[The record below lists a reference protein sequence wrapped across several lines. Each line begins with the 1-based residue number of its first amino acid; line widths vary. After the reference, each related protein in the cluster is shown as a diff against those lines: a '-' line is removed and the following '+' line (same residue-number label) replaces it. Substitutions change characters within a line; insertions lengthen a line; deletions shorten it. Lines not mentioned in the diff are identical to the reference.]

1 MKAKKPRPKANKQAI
16 PGYLCFSLNP
26 NGPTRQRASYSN
38 ERREE
43 VNHVRKSGACLRCQ
57 LLKKLVNMHVYFS
70 HSQEADKISISAL
83 EENHV
88 RDASR
93 LRQRIVRHD
102 AYPGWIVSDLVYR
115 SFQSMVLV
123 CIIRAATSSP
133 SFLTLPDIPSL
144 KDLALGGVPVLQYFA
159 DGDVQL
165 KFDIPFQWNIDELST
180 FLAGWL
186 LTSQEAS
193 TAASM
198 VDIMSSA
205 SLYST
210 LSAIIRPELAQ
221 IFKILVY
228 TTSSLSNTQCRYSD
242 GQFESYDIKVIRYC
256 GGRILQYLESQLR
269 PSQLAKLNRHNLYA
283 LFLLLLGTAIASN
296 YFEELPGVGSTA
308 EHDIDHTAESVGAE
322 LVRLL
327 LHYIIYIGQ
336 HTGLIPSNPGSLTT
350 GGSLLFERRHQP
362 TTREPGNCSPRN
374 HHNDFELEQ
383 SKILTG
389 AETDEEAQMGHVVP
403 LKPTTLV
410 DALPFVEQMPWDLEL
425 STLDAVALSLLENS
439 DPAVVADQLLFNQKD
454 IAENQRK
461 DSLGSDPFLNEDRFQ
476 TWHHEMSDTG
486 SPMMGISSGLF
497 EVDRDES
504 WPCFNHIPTPSPSLY
519 GADGLVEDLS
529 WENTMQGPFP
539 LTNCGILPSCS
550 SSSPSVDASPR
561 DSPRYQRCHS
571 RLGHSRCEFLPRN

>member
-43 VNHVRKSGACLRCQ
+43 VNNVRKSGACLRCQ
-57 LLKKLVNMHVYFS
+57 LLKKPVNMHVYFL

-93 LRQRIVRHD
+93 LRQRIKL
-102 AYPGWIVSDLVYR
+102 SVYG
-115 SFQSMVLV
+115 SN
-123 CIIRAATSSP
+123 
-133 SFLTLPDIPSL
+133 IPSL

-410 DALPFVEQMPWDLEL
+410 DALPFVEQMPWDFEL
-425 STLDAVALSLLENS
+425 STLDAVALRLLENS
-439 DPAVVADQLLFNQKD
+439 DSVMVADQLLFNQKE

-461 DSLGSDPFLNEDRFQ
+461 DSLGSDPSLNEDRLQ
-476 TWHHEMSDTG
+476 TWHHGMSDTD

-504 WPCFNHIPTPSPSLY
+504 WPCFNRIPTPSPTVRVNSI
-519 GADGLVEDLS
+519 
-529 WENTMQGPFP
+529 
-539 LTNCGILPSCS
+539 TNCTTLRGASWSDTGGLITTATLYIQSLARSKDDTHSIVDVQFVNRIPALHPFYLPNSVKPEVRIHAVIILAGFTDLIQA
-550 SSSPSVDASPR
+550 V
-561 DSPRYQRCHS
+561 S
-571 RLGHSRCEFLPRN
+571 RT